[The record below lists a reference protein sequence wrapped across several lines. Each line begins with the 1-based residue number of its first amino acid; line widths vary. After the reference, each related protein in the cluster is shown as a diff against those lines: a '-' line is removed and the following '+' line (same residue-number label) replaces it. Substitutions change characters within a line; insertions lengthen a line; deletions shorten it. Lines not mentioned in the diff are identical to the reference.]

1 MQYAH
6 GTKLCFANI
15 SSLLTEFMETDAAAR
30 FCEYLPPVFD
40 ISVCFG
46 IHRSP
51 HDLLGRSIGGRRC
64 AYIQLIPDEAG

>member
-1 MQYAH
+1 
-6 GTKLCFANI
+6 
-15 SSLLTEFMETDAAAR
+15 METDAAAR

-64 AYIQLIPDEAG
+64 AYIQLIPDEAGWLKIMTVGNEPKNDVFN